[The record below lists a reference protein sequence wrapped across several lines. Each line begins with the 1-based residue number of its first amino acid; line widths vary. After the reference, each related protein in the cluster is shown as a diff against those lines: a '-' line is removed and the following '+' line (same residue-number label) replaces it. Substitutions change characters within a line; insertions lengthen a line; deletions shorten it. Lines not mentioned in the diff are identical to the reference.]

1 MAMAGVN
8 PGKRSKDAG
17 RETGRNTGKD
27 QAREAIETSLS
38 SFSREVYRTLDAKQ
52 AEIQRLIEVLQIA
65 ENDSRELTT
74 AKATLENTSNRLNHT
89 IEALAKAEEQLKVA
103 NESLKEAYE
112 ARKSTD
118 NARNAAEDSRKD
130 ALSQRDWFKVE
141 LDRIRVEATA
151 NLSDSQTLLDE
162 AIAELDNLKIESK
175 SMKVEYKEAQ
185 NELADIRR
193 EKDVARNER
202 DRAVKM
208 LHQAQLETEEWKT
221 ELEKREEEVTQLRT
235 QLSYWKDQAR
245 NWHGVAVDSTRNRSK
260 VKSEST
266 AAAAAPL
273 TPASASGSGTRRK
286 RRIDDDDEDEDN
298 EADVYQGRD
307 ISTTPEYS
315 VQSQRR
321 RESAAVALSN
331 TSTQKQRA
339 GKSSGINQE
348 SKTPKAPVK
357 TPQSAKL
364 SSTFRIKPVPSTPS
378 AYPSKL
384 ANSRNAIP
392 SSSSQGDDITT
403 ESSRRGRRNGENRE
417 LQNRETEGRDG
428 TGHGYASESETGKS
442 LSSLVYPIDPDPH
455 VIPRSPKTPRNS
467 GAHRT
472 NHNLQNSHDER
483 SPHPNNA
490 SISLNAKTTHS
501 RVVRRIIQHRFVLDV
516 KQEEDETG
524 LVDNGHGA
532 PVNDSN
538 GGIESHEDVY
548 DGDELQEEN
557 DDDRRPISNF
567 GQGKGKAPANENR
580 SWDLFDD
587 QRVVDG
593 PEIEERPLTETPTG
607 VGPPNPQGRGRGTA
621 RKTGRVKRK
630 GRGGTGPSRSRSRLK
645 PKHDNEDDDLD
656 GEGDFDSDHDGDDDD
671 KVEYRRPPQRSRN
684 RPSYPSSSPV
694 SSEDELMITSRGIG
708 GIDDPPGT
716 MEAADVLRTPHHDSR
731 ILYPSSSRKRP
742 PTPLASST
750 SDGGAGSTA
759 SRKRRKR

>member
-1 MAMAGVN
+1 MASVN
-8 PGKRSKDAG
+8 SGKRGKDTG

-52 AEIQRLIEVLQIA
+52 AEIQRLIEVLKNA

-89 IEALAKAEEQLKVA
+89 VEALAKAEEQLKVA
-103 NESLKEAYE
+103 NESLKEAHE

-141 LDRIRVEATA
+141 LDRIRVEATSK
-151 NLSDSQTLLDE
+151 LSDSQTLLDE
-162 AIAELDNLKIESK
+162 ATAELDNLKIDFK

-208 LHQAQLETEEWKT
+208 LHQAQLETEEWKA
-221 ELEKREEEVTQLRT
+221 EFEKREEEVTQLRT
-235 QLSYWKDQAR
+235 QLTYWKDQAR
-245 NWHGVAVDSTRNRSK
+245 NWHGVAVDSTRYRSK
-260 VKSEST
+260 VKSES
-266 AAAAAPL
+266 AASTVAPL
-273 TPASASGSGTRRK
+273 TPASASGSGSRRR

-298 EADVYQGRD
+298 EADVYQGGD

-315 VQSQRR
+315 IQSQRR
-321 RESAAVALSN
+321 RGSAAVALSN
-331 TSTQKQRA
+331 SSAQKQRV
-339 GKSSGINQE
+339 GKSSGIIQE
-348 SKTPKAPVK
+348 SKTPKAIVK
-357 TPQSAKL
+357 TPQTAKL
-364 SSTFRIKPVPSTPS
+364 SSAFRVKPVPSTPS

-384 ANSRNAIP
+384 AQNRNAIP
-392 SSSSQGDDITT
+392 SSSSRGDDIMT
-403 ESSRRGRRNGENRE
+403 ESSRRGRQNGENRE
-417 LQNRETEGRDG
+417 SRNRETEGRDG
-428 TGHGYASESETGKS
+428 TGHGYESESGKS

-455 VIPRSPKTPRNS
+455 VIPRSPKTPHNS
-467 GAHRT
+467 GTHRT
-472 NHNLQNSHDER
+472 HHNLQNPHDER
-483 SPHPNNA
+483 NSHSNNA
-490 SISLNAKTTHS
+490 PLSLNAKTTHS
-501 RVVRRIIQHRFVLDV
+501 RVIRRIIQHRFVLDV

-524 LVDNGHGA
+524 LVDSGHGA
-532 PVNDSN
+532 PVKDS
-538 GGIESHEDVY
+538 GGIEAHEDVY
-548 DGDELQEEN
+548 EGDELQEEN
-557 DDDRRPISNF
+557 DDDRQPISNF
-567 GQGKGKAPANENR
+567 GQAKGKVLANENR

-621 RKTGRVKRK
+621 RKTGRVKSK
-630 GRGGTGPSRSRSRLK
+630 GRRGAGPSRSRSRLK
-645 PKHDNEDDDLD
+645 PKHDNADDDFD
-656 GEGDFDSDHDGDDDD
+656 SEDDFDSDHDGDDDD
-671 KVEYRRPPQRSRN
+671 KVEYRRPSQRSRN
-684 RPSYPSSSPV
+684 RLSYPSSSPV

-716 MEAADVLRTPHHDSR
+716 MEVAHVSRTPHHDSR

-750 SDGGAGSTA
+750 SDGGTGSTA